1 MDMDWMSA
9 LATAIAVLRLCLI
22 CGGMWMV
29 LRFTAKPGIIL
40 DYQRKCFIGAGVIYL
55 LGLMPQSLLLLLVNS
70 DLMNFM
76 LDNGY
81 LCWAQNFA
89 CLIAVALH
97 SIIFLSWITDCIHPQ
112 NSHCGGLPVKH
123 QLFKYFLV
131 LYVTVFI
138 LCRSLFLWKIDNKG
152 FYTDVASKT
161 KDAEVSHWTMSPVK
175 NPSQVVRL
183 QLLLC
188 ENSLSDSE
196 TGSFLLSSY
205 TFLAL
210 PLSLLYL
217 VIRSWV
223 QQKRQPTVPANSEG
237 ETEKGDE
244 QLFWWEQE
252 INIQRM
258 LSTSI
263 TVWFHVIQPIIFS
276 FHREHFV
283 DFGTHLL
290 LTICVFIP
298 WTPSEKQYNLLQSW
312 V

>member
-22 CGGMWMV
+22 CGGMWIV
-29 LRFTAKPGIIL
+29 LRFTAKPGVNL
-40 DYQRKCFIGAGVIYL
+40 DYQRKYLIGAGVIYL
-55 LGLMPQSLLLLLVNS
+55 LGLMPQSLLLLVVNS

-89 CLIAVALH
+89 CMISVALH
-97 SIIFLSWITDCIHPQ
+97 TIILLTWITDCIPPQ
-112 NSHCGGLPVKH
+112 TSLCVVKH
-123 QLFKYFLV
+123 ELFKYFLV
-131 LYVTVFI
+131 FYVAIFI
-138 LCRSLFLWKIDNKG
+138 LCRSLFMWKTDSKG
-152 FYTDVASKT
+152 FSTDMASKT
-161 KDAEVSHWTMSPVK
+161 NDAHWTMSPVK

-188 ENSLSDSE
+188 ESSLSDTQ

-205 TFLAL
+205 FFLVL
-210 PLSLLYL
+210 PLSLLYIL
-217 VIRSWV
+217 GRSWA
-223 QQKRQPTVPANSEG
+223 QQKRQPTNSDG
-237 ETEKGDE
+237 ATDKGDE
-244 QLFWWEQE
+244 QPFWWEQE

-263 TVWFHVIQPIIFS
+263 TVWFYVIQPIIFS

-298 WTPSEKQYNLLQSW
+298 WTPLEKQYNPLQSW